1 MKTIQLHNGIKV
13 PVMALGTFRALDNEA
28 YEATIQAIQMGY
40 RHIDTAHIYRNEEQ
54 VGQAIKD
61 SGVPRE
67 ELFIAT
73 KLWPTDYGY
82 DQALKAFQ
90 TSLDKLGLEYVDLY
104 LLHWPRSY
112 QENADSW
119 RALETLYQQGKVK
132 AIGVCNFKIH
142 HLEHLFET
150 ATIKPM
156 VNQVEFHVELQN
168 IRLQEFCES
177 HGIYMEAYAPL
188 LSKNV
193 ADIVNNETLIQIGQ
207 KHQASA
213 AQVALAWLMERGAIV
228 LPKSVNAKRLQENF
242 EAEQLQLDAEDM
254 AAIRKLNK
262 ARRTFPDPDNTD
274 F

>member
-1 MKTIQLHNGIKV
+1 MKTIQLHNGLQV
-13 PVMALGTFRALDNEA
+13 PMMALGTFRALDNEA
-28 YEATIQAIQMGY
+28 YDATLKAIQLGY

-54 VGQAIKD
+54 VGKAIKD
-61 SGVPRE
+61 SGVARE
-67 ELFIAT
+67 DLFIAT
-73 KLWPTDYGY
+73 KLWPTDFGY
-82 DQALKAFQ
+82 ESALQAFQ
-90 TSLDKLGLEYVDLY
+90 TSLDKLGLTYLDLY

-119 RALETLYQQGKVK
+119 RALETLYAQGKVK

-156 VNQVEFHVELQN
+156 LNQIEFHVELQN

-177 HGIYMEAYAPL
+177 HGIYLEAYAPL

-207 KHQASA
+207 KHNASA
-213 AQVALAWLMERGAIV
+213 AQVAIAWLMHRGAIV
-228 LPKSVNAKRLQENF
+228 LPKSINETRLQENF
-242 EAEQLQLDAEDM
+242 AAEQLVLDAEDM

>member
-1 MKTIQLHNGIKV
+1 MKTIQLHNGINV
-13 PVMALGTFRALDNEA
+13 PMMALGTFRALDNEA
-28 YEATIQAIQMGY
+28 YDATLQAIQMGY

-54 VGQAIKD
+54 VGQAITD
-61 SGVPRE
+61 SGIPRE

-82 DQALKAFQ
+82 DQALQAFQ
-90 TSLDKLGLEYVDLY
+90 TSLDKLGLEYLDLY

-119 RALETLYQQGKVK
+119 RALETLYNQGKVK

-156 VNQVEFHVELQN
+156 LNQVEFHVELQN

-193 ADIVNNETLIQIGQ
+193 ADIVNNETLINIGK

-213 AQVALAWLMERGAIV
+213 AQVALAWLLERGAIV
-228 LPKSVNAKRLQENF
+228 LPKSVNKGRLEENLA
-242 EAEQLQLDAEDM
+242 AEQITLDAEDM
-254 AAIRKLNK
+254 ASIRQLNK

>member
-1 MKTIQLHNGIKV
+1 MKTIQLHNGLNV
-13 PVMALGTFRALDNEA
+13 PMMALGTFRALDNEA
-28 YEATIQAIQMGY
+28 YEATLQAIQMGY

-54 VGQAIKD
+54 VGKAIKD

-67 ELFIAT
+67 DLFIAT
-73 KLWPTDYGY
+73 KVWPSDFGY
-82 DQALKAFQ
+82 ESTLQAFQ
-90 TSLDKLGLEYVDLY
+90 TSLDKLGLDYLDLY

-119 RALETLYQQGKVK
+119 RALETLYSQGKVK

-150 ATIKPM
+150 AQIKPM
-156 VNQVEFHVELQN
+156 LNQIEFHVELQN

-177 HGIYMEAYAPL
+177 HGIYLEAYAPL

-193 ADIVNNETLIQIGQ
+193 ADIVNNETLNQIGQ
-207 KHQASA
+207 KHNASA
-213 AQVALAWLMERGAIV
+213 AQIAIAWLMERGAIV
-228 LPKSVNAKRLQENF
+228 LPKSVNEKRLKENF
-242 EAEQLQLDAEDM
+242 EAEQITLDAEDM
-254 AAIRKLNK
+254 AVIRKLNK